1 LRVIAETGFANPD
14 DHCQA
19 GGKMMRLTQSYV
31 HGASLTPLI
40 GDTIG
45 VHLDRMAGLSPDRLA
60 LVVRHQKIRWTYGE
74 FRQKVDALAAGLV
87 ALGLKPGDRIG
98 IWSQNNAEWV
108 LTQFATAK
116 AGLILVNIQ
125 SGLPPARAG
134 VHHQ

>member
-1 LRVIAETGFANPD
+1 MT
-14 DHCQA
+14 
-19 GGKMMRLTQSYV
+19 RLTQSYV

-87 ALGLKPGDRIG
+87 ALGLKPGDRVRWDLAVAMGFRYDPLITRP
-98 IWSQNNAEWV
+98 V
-108 LTQFATAK
+108 LADLSVRPLA
-116 AGLILVNIQ
+116 A
-125 SGLPPARAG
+125 
-134 VHHQ
+134 